1 MKKIKKRVNDRRK
14 LKRDEINEKKR
25 EYYAKNREK
34 ILDKQKTQEYRDN
47 ANKLR
52 RERRIKKKL
61 EKKE

>member
-1 MKKIKKRVNDRRK
+1 MKKIKKRVNDSRK
-14 LKRDEINEKKR
+14 LKRDETNEKKR

>member
-1 MKKIKKRVNDRRK
+1 MKKIKKLVNDRRK